1 VSNKKMAKKPVFLTF
16 SAKIIYTIPPA
27 TPHSHPI
34 FPMQDNPGS
43 LTRQFLVIFGE
54 RVKSRRRD
62 LKFTQAELSAEV
74 NISRT
79 ALTNIEKGNQRT
91 NVFLLARLA
100 HVLKIPP
107 GDLIPDLSEAKQRLQ
122 QAKQVSVST
131 PSDAELLTGEV
142 QKLNISVES
151 TGGLDRALHEV
162 QSQHAKSPSSKRRT
176 SP

>member
-1 VSNKKMAKKPVFLTF
+1 
-16 SAKIIYTIPPA
+16 
-27 TPHSHPI
+27 
-34 FPMQDNPGS
+34 MQDNPGS

-62 LKFTQAELSAEV
+62 MNFTQAQLSAEV

-100 HVLKIPP
+100 HVLKTPP

-122 QAKQVSVST
+122 QAKRESVST
-131 PSDAELLTGEV
+131 PSEAKLLTGELRN
-142 QKLNISVES
+142 LNISVKPA
-151 TGGLDRALHEV
+151 GGLDKALREV
-162 QSQHAKSPSSKRRT
+162 QSQHAKFPSPPKRRT
-176 SP
+176 SS